1 MENIRIDQA
10 PEVEAPRVFISYSW
24 DSSTHKA
31 WTKELAARLRS
42 DGIDV
47 TLDHWTTVPGDRLTE
62 FMERAIR
69 ENSYVLIVCT
79 PNYKAKTDGR
89 KGGVGYEGDIMT
101 AEVFAKGNHRKFIPV
116 LRDGDKDSAIPTWLS
131 GKYHIDL
138 RNNPYS
144 EDSYKDLLATL
155 QNRREQ
161 APPIGLAQTYAG
173 VSDTG
178 GHSQAIVRDRV
189 RAVRLPEWASKEFEP
204 IKIIGVLT
212 DEIGEP
218 RNDGTRGSA
227 LYEAPFKL
235 SGRPRPDWAR
245 AFIENWDHPP
255 SFTSMHRP
263 GTAEVRGDRIILKR
277 TTIDEVKQFHRKT
290 LILAVDETNKVI
302 SEYLK
307 KNAEKQQ
314 QEADQKA
321 RWKEETLRKASEIKF
336 D

>member
-1 MENIRIDQA
+1 METISISSCGNA
-10 PEVEAPRVFISYSW
+10 KPPKSFISYSW
-24 DSSTHKA
+24 DSPEHKA
-31 WTKELAARLRS
+31 WIKALATQLRG

-47 TLDHWTTVPGDRLTE
+47 TLDQWETVPGDRLTE

-138 RNNPYS
+138 RNDPYS
-144 EDSYKDLLATL
+144 EDSYHDLIATL
-155 QNRREQ
+155 HNAREQ
-161 APPIGLAQTYAG
+161 PPPLGLKPSMQSMREKARI
-173 VSDTG
+173 S
-178 GHSQAIVRDRV
+178 
-189 RAVRLPEWASKEFEP
+189 AVPDPVPNSEFKQ
-204 IKIIGVLT
+204 IKIIGIVV

-227 LYEAPFKL
+227 LYEVPFKL

-245 AFIENWDHPP
+245 AFIDNWDRPP

-263 GTAEVRGDRIILKR
+263 GIAEVRGDRIILKR
-277 TTIDEVKQFHRKT
+277 TTIEEVKQYHQKT
-290 LILAVDETNKVI
+290 LVLAVNETNKVI

-307 KNAEKQQ
+307 KHAEKQQ
-314 QEADQKA
+314 REAEENA
-321 RWKEETLRKASEIKF
+321 RWKAETRKSASEIKF